1 MNTNETINKENS
13 QVCPVC
19 KVSINKLG
27 QVQFSSGQMGS
38 RARLYAR
45 VCQYVDNRNCINS
58 DPELIGEI
66 KASDRYSTG
75 DNLKNTLDNTFK

>member
-1 MNTNETINKENS
+1 MNTKKNIDREDC

-19 KVSINKLG
+19 QVEINKLG
-27 QVQFSSGQMGS
+27 QVKFSSGQMGS

-45 VCQYVDNRNCINS
+45 VCQYVDKRECINS

-66 KASDRYSTG
+66 TASDRYSTG
-75 DNLKNTLDNTFK
+75 DNLQNTLDNTFK